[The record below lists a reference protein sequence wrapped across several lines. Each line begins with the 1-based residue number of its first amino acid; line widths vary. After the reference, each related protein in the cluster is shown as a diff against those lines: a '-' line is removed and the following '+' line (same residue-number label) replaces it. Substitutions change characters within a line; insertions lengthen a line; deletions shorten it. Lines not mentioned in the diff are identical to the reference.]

1 MAESGTPDR
10 PALLPAPAAGDRFP
24 TQRFGAMVRRFPG
37 YARLAW
43 RLGRDRRLTGARRAA
58 VLGAA
63 AYLASPIDLVPGLI
77 PLAGQLDDAAVALLG
92 LRYALRGLP
101 LAARQAH
108 LEAVGIAASDL
119 DEDLKTVR
127 MGAGWLA
134 RRGGRLA
141 IRGARAAR
149 RAAWRAARG
158 AARWLRR

>member
-1 MAESGTPDR
+1 VAESVTPDS
-10 PALLPAPAAGDRFP
+10 PAPPSRAAGDPFP
-24 TQRFGAMVRRFPG
+24 TERFGALLRRFPG

-43 RLGRDRRLTGARRAA
+43 RLGRDRRLSGARRVA

-63 AYLASPIDLVPGLI
+63 AYLASPIDLVPGII

-108 LEAVGIAASDL
+108 LQAVGIAASDL
-119 DEDLKTVR
+119 DADLATVR

-141 IRGARAAR
+141 LRGGRAAGR
-149 RAAWRAARG
+149 VAWRAARG
-158 AARWLRR
+158 AARWVRR